1 MNAALA
7 AFCFSKAIVEGLL
20 LPQISAIFWDVG
32 GVLLTDAWDRS
43 QRKRALEQ
51 FKLDEEEFQDRHEM
65 VVSSLERGKI
75 GFDEYLDR
83 TIFYRPRPFA
93 REVFKDYVFSL
104 SQPHREVLALAEELT
119 KSGKYLMGTI
129 NNESRELNLYRI
141 QTFGLREIFSVFVSS
156 CFVGLRKP
164 EEGIYRMALEL
175 TQKSP
180 EDCCFI
186 DDRALNLDYARQIG
200 MHTIEMHD
208 VEQLRRDLRKLEV
221 QI

>member
-1 MNAALA
+1 
-7 AFCFSKAIVEGLL
+7 
-20 LPQISAIFWDVG
+20 LPRISAIFWDVG
-32 GVLLTDAWDRS
+32 GVLLTNAWDRA
-43 QRKRALEQ
+43 QRERALEQ
-51 FKLDEEEFQDRHEM
+51 FKLDQEEFHDRHEM

-104 SQPHREVLALAEELT
+104 SQPHHEVLALAEELT
-119 KSGKYLMGTI
+119 KSGKYFMGTI

-164 EEGIYRMALEL
+164 EEGIYRMALEI
-175 TQKSP
+175 TQKTP
-180 EDCCFI
+180 GDCCFI
-186 DDRALNLDYARQIG
+186 DDRALNLESARQMG
-200 MHTIEMHD
+200 MHAIEMHD
-208 VEQLRRDLRKLEV
+208 VEQLRRELRKLEV
-221 QI
+221 EI

>member
-1 MNAALA
+1 M
-7 AFCFSKAIVEGLL
+7 
-20 LPQISAIFWDVG
+20 PRISAIFWDVG
-32 GVLLTDAWDRS
+32 GVLLTNAWDRA
-43 QRKRALEQ
+43 QRERALEQ
-51 FKLDEEEFQDRHEM
+51 FKLDQEEFHDRHEM

-104 SQPHREVLALAEELT
+104 SQPHHEVLALAEELT
-119 KSGKYLMGTI
+119 KSGKYFMGTI

-164 EEGIYRMALEL
+164 EEGIYRMALEI
-175 TQKSP
+175 TQKTP
-180 EDCCFI
+180 GDCCFI
-186 DDRALNLDYARQIG
+186 DDRALNLESARQMG
-200 MHTIEMHD
+200 MHAIEMHD
-208 VEQLRRDLRKLEV
+208 VEQLRRELRKLEV
-221 QI
+221 EI

>member
-1 MNAALA
+1 M
-7 AFCFSKAIVEGLL
+7 
-20 LPQISAIFWDVG
+20 PQISAIFWDVG
-32 GVLLTDAWDRS
+32 GVLLTNAWDRV
-43 QRKRALEQ
+43 QRERALEQ
-51 FKLDEEEFQDRHEM
+51 FKLDQEEFHDRHEM

-104 SQPHREVLALAEELT
+104 SQPHREVLALAEELA
-119 KSGKYLMGTI
+119 KSGRYFMGTI

-164 EEGIYRMALEL
+164 EEGIYRTALEI

-180 EDCCFI
+180 GECCFV
-186 DDRALNLDYARQIG
+186 DDRALNLECARQMG
-200 MHTIEMHD
+200 MHTIEMQD
-208 VEQLRRDLRKLEV
+208 VEQLGRELRKLEV
-221 QI
+221 SI